1 MFIATTDAEA
11 EVPVLWLPV
20 TNSQLVGGDS
30 DAWKDWGELVA
41 EDEMVR

>member
-11 EVPVLWLPV
+11 EAPVLWPPV

-30 DAWKDWGELVA
+30 GKSLGLQGDQASQS
-41 EDEMVR
+41 